1 MTEKWVA
8 LAREA
13 GLAAEHLAIG
23 ATALGKADF
32 ARHAHYAQ
40 AFFALS
46 TGLERSAKL
55 VLVVD
60 HAIQNGGA
68 FPPNADIRAYGHDL
82 AALLRRADDIALRLN
97 LRARLPNGPIH
108 TAIISI
114 LSEFATNVTRYYNLE
129 VLTNAPNAQSKTDP
143 IQRWHDEVTALA
155 LELHYKSHQRVRD
168 EQRASAIG
176 NILGPFTLVIQTSEN
191 KRSINS
197 LYESTLQG
205 MRVEFAKPYVR
216 MYVLQIARFVATLAG
231 DLGTMAQSQRIEDVP
246 VLSEFFALFGC
257 PDKYLRSRKTWSIYT
272 P

>member
-1 MTEKWVA
+1 MTENWIA

-55 VLVVD
+55 ILVVD
-60 HAIQNGGA
+60 HAIQNSGV
-68 FPPNADIRAYGHDL
+68 FPPNRHIKAYGHDL
-82 AALLRRADDIALRLN
+82 AALLRRLDDIAVRLN
-97 LRARLPNGPIH
+97 LRTRLPNAPIH

-129 VLTNAPNAQSKTDP
+129 VLTSAPNALAKTDP
-143 IQRWHDEVTALA
+143 IQRWHDEVIALV
-155 LELHYKSHQRVRD
+155 LRLHYKAHQRARD
-168 EQRASAIG
+168 EGQARAL
-176 NILGPFTLVIQTSEN
+176 NQVFGPFTMVMQTSEN

-197 LYESTLQG
+197 LYDSSKQG
-205 MRVEFAKPYVR
+205 LRVEFAKPYVR
-216 MYVLQIARFVATLAG
+216 LYLLQIVRFVGELAG
-231 DLGTMAQSQRIEDVP
+231 ELGGIAQFQRIEDVP
-246 VLSEFFALFGC
+246 TLSEFFAIFC
-257 PDKYLRSRKTWSIYT
+257 RPDRYLKSRKTWSIYT